1 MHDEKKNQT
10 YLEKYLEERKKQPS
24 RLLRN
29 VIILAVIV
37 IFKICFLMSFQLY
50 IMYLYCYFK
59 QKEMNKNFKSF
70 SRVSS
75 IRNGKKNALEWHT
88 RPSFSLQALL
98 QPWPLIFL
106 FLPQKLCSFSV
117 KQTLSQTFK
126 PLLCMYYS
134 FCGEILLPTPCLS
147 QAFQSPSKNLLKC
160 PPCPSSKES
169 SSTCYHNTPQRVPYF
184 FFYISQEGLGYMW

>member
-1 MHDEKKNQT
+1 MHDEKKNQI

-75 IRNGKKNALEWHT
+75 IRNGKKKCLRMAYKAFFQSLGPALALAFNFPLSSSEIVFLLCQVD
-88 RPSFSLQALL
+88 SILDFQAFALHV
-98 QPWPLIFL
+98 L
-106 FLPQKLCSFSV
+106 FILWGNTSSH
-117 KQTLSQTFK
+117 TLSISGLLV
-126 PLLCMYYS
+126 PL
-134 FCGEILLPTPCLS
+134 
-147 QAFQSPSKNLLKC
+147 
-160 PPCPSSKES
+160 
-169 SSTCYHNTPQRVPYF
+169 
-184 FFYISQEGLGYMW
+184 